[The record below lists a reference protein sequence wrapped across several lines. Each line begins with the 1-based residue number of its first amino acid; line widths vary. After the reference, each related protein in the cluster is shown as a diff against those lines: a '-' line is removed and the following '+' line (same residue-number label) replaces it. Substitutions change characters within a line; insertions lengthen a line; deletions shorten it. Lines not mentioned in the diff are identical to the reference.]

1 MKSPIT
7 VTDTAQERIHSILE
21 QQPNKCLLLGVN
33 NKGCSGHSYTFDLI
47 EPSQI
52 NRFDEILHINEHKVV
67 ISAASLLKLLGSTLD
82 WHTDKFGSRF
92 VWHNPSVVNTCG
104 CGESVSFGK

>member
-7 VTDTAQERIHSILE
+7 LTTHAQERILAILE
-21 QQPNKCLLLGVN
+21 QQHNKCLLLGVN

-52 NRFDEILHINEHKVV
+52 NKFDEVLQVMNHKVV
-67 ISAASLLKLLGSTLD
+67 ISAHSVLKLLGSTLD

-104 CGESVSFGK
+104 CGESVSF